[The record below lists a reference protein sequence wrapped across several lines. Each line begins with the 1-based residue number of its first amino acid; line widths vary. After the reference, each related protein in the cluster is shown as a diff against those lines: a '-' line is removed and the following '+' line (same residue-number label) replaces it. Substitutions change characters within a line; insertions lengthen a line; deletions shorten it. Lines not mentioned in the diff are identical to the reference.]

1 MKTNGTRIILV
12 TVFLYLLLVV
22 FTFSTF
28 AQSPP
33 DYSFTSSSLVSG
45 TDRQVGAKYRFNNV
59 KAGVDAFLTITSIS
73 SGVTLSNIDGSSGY
87 PEALQPDI
95 TVAADTRGYV
105 EMTIDFLVAGTNTP
119 MVQLEVPATCIDV
132 DGTSTIHEFDE
143 IKMMNGYYMY
153 DFLSTELKITT
164 VPGWVLG
171 ENIGGVDYPARDT
184 IARSVMF
191 TAVVGSTSQ
200 MVIRVGADN
209 AGGSSQTRLRSVY
222 FKKFTYAN
230 AFLASNALLAF
241 RGTESN
247 RKVSLNW
254 DLRSEHMIKT
264 ITVEKSNNAKDF
276 RSIGEYWLTEAVAQ
290 NGFRMTDNE
299 LLTSASY
306 YRLRMVAANGQVQY
320 SNVLSFR
327 SAASGNGLRV
337 YPTMVQEQTT
347 LTVTANETAPAVVA
361 VIDLNGR
368 TVMSKNVNLT
378 AGASTLTVDGFSR
391 LTAGTY
397 VIMVKQGTDLYQQ
410 KIIKN

>member
-1 MKTNGTRIILV
+1 M
-12 TVFLYLLLVV
+12 
-22 FTFSTF
+22 
-28 AQSPP
+28 
-33 DYSFTSSSLVSG
+33 
-45 TDRQVGAKYRFNNV
+45 
-59 KAGVDAFLTITSIS
+59 DAFLTITSIS
-73 SGVTLSNIDGSSGY
+73 SGVTVSNIDGSSGY

-132 DGTSTIHEFDE
+132 DGNSSIREFDE
-143 IKMMNGYYMY
+143 IKMVNGYYMY
-153 DFLSTELKITT
+153 DLLNTELRVTT

-171 ENIGGVDYPARDT
+171 ENSGGIDYPARDT
-184 IARSVMF
+184 MARSVMF

-200 MVIRVGADN
+200 IVIRVGADN
-209 AGGSSQTRLRSVY
+209 FGSGSQTRLRSVY

-241 RGTESN
+241 RGTENN

-254 DLRSEHMIKT
+254 DLQSEHMIKT

-320 SNVLSFR
+320 SNVLCFR

-361 VIDLNGR
+361 VVDLNGR

-397 VIMVKQGTDLYQQ
+397 VIMVKQGTALYQQ